1 MNEISPENRMQGYLQ
16 KIAAGPKLSKDLT
29 EEEAEDALSLILDG
43 KISQVRMGVFL
54 IAARMKIETV
64 PENIGYWRAL
74 QKRMTPKKIGLDKLL
89 QIADPFDGFQRIPYF
104 GFYAIPV
111 IAELGLPVYGHS
123 ALPLP
128 PKLGITFE
136 DLLVNHYQ
144 APVSGTGEQRIK
156 QVEEFKFG
164 YINTSDCL
172 PALENLR
179 SIRTEIVKRPML
191 ATLEKILMPL
201 KAEGKNFLATTYFH
215 RGYETSLTEIGKR
228 SQFDRVIVGNGM
240 EGTTLFGVH
249 KEAKV
254 FIQDGESETQIRPL
268 SYSDMYEE
276 GTAKQIAESH
286 EALKEV
292 ESKREILAELG
303 ERALKTGE
311 GPAAPQIVSQTAC
324 LTHLTDIFQ
333 SPQEGF
339 DAAMKILKS
348 GSSYEKLMQW
358 IEQLK
363 KLPQT

>member
-1 MNEISPENRMQGYLQ
+1 MDKVSAENRMKAYLQ
-16 KIAAGPKLSKDLT
+16 KIAAGPKLSKNLT
-29 EEEAEDALSLILDG
+29 ESEAEDALSLILDG
-43 KISQVRMGVFL
+43 KISQVRIAVFL

-74 QKRMTPKKIGLDKLL
+74 QKRMTIKKIDLDKLL

-128 PKLGITFE
+128 PKFGITFE

-144 APVSGTGEQRIK
+144 VKESGNSERRVK
-156 QVEEFKFG
+156 QIQESKFG
-164 YINTSDCL
+164 YINTADSL
-172 PALENLR
+172 PDLENLR

-201 KAEGKNFLATTYFH
+201 QAKGKNFLTTTYFH
-215 RGYETSLTEIGKR
+215 RGYEVSLTEIGKR

-254 FIQDGESETQIRPL
+254 FIQDGDTETQVDSLI
-268 SYSDMYEE
+268 YSEIYEE
-276 GTAKQIAESH
+276 KTSKQIAESH
-286 EALKEV
+286 EALKKI
-292 ESKREILAELG
+292 ESKRETITGLG
-303 ERALKTGE
+303 ESALKSGK
-311 GPAAPQIVSQTAC
+311 GPAAVQIASQAAC
-324 LTHLTDIFQ
+324 LTHLTGIFQ
-333 SPQEGF
+333 SPQESF
-339 DAAMKILKS
+339 DSAMGILES
-348 GSSYEKLMQW
+348 GSCYENLMRW
-358 IEQLK
+358 IEPLK
-363 KLPQT
+363 L